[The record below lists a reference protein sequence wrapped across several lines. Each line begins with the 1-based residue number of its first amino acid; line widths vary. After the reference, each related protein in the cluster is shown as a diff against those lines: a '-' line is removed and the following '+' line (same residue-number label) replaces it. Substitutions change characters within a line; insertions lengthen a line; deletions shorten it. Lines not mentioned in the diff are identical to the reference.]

1 MKRKG
6 TIVSYTID
14 EIRQMN
20 REKGSGIDWE
30 KVNAMTP
37 EDIERLAD
45 EDDKRLGIDPDEWG
59 EPYWVNGF
67 DELMALHKREEDRR
81 SKTEEPEGE

>member
-1 MKRKG
+1 MKRNG
-6 TIVSYTID
+6 TIVSYSIK
-14 EIRQMN
+14 EIRQMH

-45 EDDKRLGIDPDEWG
+45 EDDKELGIDPDEWG
-59 EPYWVNGF
+59 EPYRVN
-67 DELMALHKREEDRR
+67 ARR
-81 SKTEEPEGE
+81 P

>member
-6 TIVSYTID
+6 TIVRYSIE

-20 REKGSGIDWE
+20 RGKGSGIDWE

-45 EDDKRLGIDPDEWG
+45 EDDKRLGIDPSEWG
-59 EPYWVNGF
+59 RQTVDAG
-67 DELMALHKREEDRR
+67 R
-81 SKTEEPEGE
+81 STPDDQLP

>member
-6 TIVSYTID
+6 TIVSYTLD
-14 EIRQMN
+14 EIRKMN

-45 EDDKRLGIDPDEWG
+45 EDDKRLGIDPNEWG
-59 EPYWVNGF
+59 EPYWVNGI
-67 DELMALHKREEDRR
+67 DELLAIHKREEAEGRESR
-81 SKTEEPEGE
+81 EKTK